1 MYILY
6 DLNPTP
12 HLESSDD
19 LELVLRGG
27 AREDDLL
34 LRKSLR
40 PVTGPPRKGKDE
52 RHKQASKK
60 KEKGR
65 KKESV
70 MSQEIDRAQTS
81 FSAGRLTW
89 TTDATA
95 EPPRKWPLPKL
106 SLPRI
111 PQAYHLPP
119 HPNNSQEMKSRS
131 VFTVELFR
139 RR

>member
-27 AREDDLL
+27 AREDDFL

-40 PVTGPPRKGKDE
+40 PVTGPPRKGRKTQTN
-52 RHKQASKK
+52 KQASKR

-65 KKESV
+65 KKKSV
-70 MSQEIDRAQTS
+70 MSQEIDRA
-81 FSAGRLTW
+81 
-89 TTDATA
+89 
-95 EPPRKWPLPKL
+95 
-106 SLPRI
+106 
-111 PQAYHLPP
+111 
-119 HPNNSQEMKSRS
+119 
-131 VFTVELFR
+131 
-139 RR
+139 